1 MQRLHFSSVC
11 LAKRKPR
18 KMNFVDLEQ
27 PSDSEYSE
35 DELFI
40 AMVQQVNAIQED
52 NDEWTE
58 TLIINNTEIKFQL
71 DVMSKST
78 FETTNLDLAFSKSD
92 APLRSYFGHIIKTL
106 SSIILPCT
114 YRKKMYQIKF
124 HVINRYNLLLVQNM

>member
-1 MQRLHFSSVC
+1 
-11 LAKRKPR
+11 
-18 KMNFVDLEQ
+18 MNFVDLEQ

-40 AMVQQVNAIQED
+40 AMVQEVNSIQED

-71 DVMSKST
+71 DTGAKCNVMSKST

-92 APLRSYFGHIIKTL
+92 APLRSYSGHIIKTL
-106 SSIILPCT
+106 GSVILPCT
-114 YRKKMYQIKF
+114 YRKKMYQI
-124 HVINRYNLLLVQNM
+124 